1 MVKGLKER
9 WCCRESNPGSL
20 SYLVQHMKMSMNNN
34 KIQAILYLK
43 LTTDSL
49 EASFL
54 ASTILRADWDR

>member
-9 WCCRESNPGSL
+9 WCGRESNPGSL
-20 SYLVQHMKMSMNNN
+20 SYLVQHMKMSMNN

-54 ASTILRADWDR
+54 ALTILRADWDR